1 MRSGSIIGGGLL
13 SLLLVV
19 LGLALAS
26 GRAEAHG
33 VQVVS
38 DPPPNAQLLDSPE
51 TITGTF
57 NEPIEP
63 AVSMIQLWDQAGEQV
78 PLGQLEFFD
87 DPKKMAVH
95 MSGDLPPAIYTVIWR
110 NLSTVDGHIWSGS
123 FLITILTPAGQ
134 VPGGEAVDP
143 AGDLGPGASDTPATL
158 ESAARWVVLLGSAI
172 MLGGAAYVLFV
183 VLPAARIL
191 APESGAALRSLSR
204 TVLLVT
210 GAIAVFLVLEGSL
223 LQLLVQADRL
233 GGLGQTDDL
242 LVDTRFGRYL
252 IARQGLLAIAL
263 LALALVWRARG
274 SRGAT
279 PALGL
284 LLAASV
290 GVLLTQSLVSHAAA
304 SDGPFWTTSID
315 MLHLLAA
322 SLWVGGLIHIG
333 LAMPRWLHALQGVPR
348 TLFAAESFRRFSALA
363 AFSVIVLLAS
373 GVLSAL
379 VQFTSWDELWSTSY
393 GWSLVGK
400 MGAMLPLLAVAGL
413 NAFILQ
419 PRVVEAGLHV
429 AGGAGSEDD
438 VPGRDVEA
446 VGRLQ
451 RRLANAVRAEAML
464 GIVVLVAVAVLIQ
477 LQSPRTTADA
487 AEQAAAQAAAAQ
499 AAADQ
504 AREPADRGYFQDA
517 AEADELIIALRIE
530 PAEVGQN
537 RFSLGLGT
545 EFGFIGEVLQDG
557 VRLEFEH
564 EREDVPT
571 SRLQLPL
578 AGSALYGGEGDSLN
592 LQGEW
597 TVTVNIQ
604 RRGQD
609 DVRAAFTI
617 DIPDPSAA
625 EDENGPVDEP
635 AEAKSESESIWQWPF
650 DGGRSAGAIGV
661 LAGMTVVIVG
671 WGALRRLRPVG

>member
-1 MRSGSIIGGGLL
+1 MSPRLIIGGGLL
-13 SLLLVV
+13 CLLAVV
-19 LGLALAS
+19 AGLALAS

-38 DPPPNAQLLDSPE
+38 EPPPNAQLLDSPE
-51 TITGTF
+51 TITVTF
-57 NEPIEP
+57 SEPIEP
-63 AVSMIQLWDQAGEQV
+63 AVSTIQLWDQAGERV

-87 DPKKMAVH
+87 DPKKMAVQV
-95 MSGDLPPAIYTVIWR
+95 SGDLPPAIYTVIWR

-123 FLITILTPAGQ
+123 FPITILTPAGQ
-134 VPGGEAVDP
+134 VPGGEAFDAAPV
-143 AGDLGPGASDTPATL
+143 LGQAASDTPSTL

-183 VLPAARIL
+183 VFPAARIL

-223 LQLLVQADRL
+223 LQLLVQANRL
-233 GGLGQTDDL
+233 GGLGQADDL

-284 LLAASV
+284 LLAASL

-315 MLHLLAA
+315 LLHLLAA

-333 LAMPRWLHALQGVPR
+333 LAMPRWLDALQGVPR

-400 MGAMLPLLAVAGL
+400 MAVMLPLLAVAAL
-413 NAFILQ
+413 NAFSLQ

-429 AGGAGSEDD
+429 AGGAGPEDD
-438 VPGRDVEA
+438 VPGRD

-451 RRLANAVRAEAML
+451 RRLANTVRAEAVL

-504 AREPADRGYFQDA
+504 APDPADKGYFQDA
-517 AEADELIIALRIE
+517 VEVDELIVALRIE
-530 PAEVGQN
+530 PGEVGQN
-537 RFSLGLGT
+537 RFSMGLGT

-571 SRLQLPL
+571 SSLQLPL
-578 AGSALYGGEGDSLN
+578 AGSALYGGEGGFLN
-592 LQGEW
+592 LPGEW
-597 TVTVNIQ
+597 TITVNIQ
-604 RRGQD
+604 RRGLD
-609 DVRAAFTI
+609 DVRAAFEI

-625 EDENGPVDEP
+625 EGENEPADEP
-635 AEAKSESESIWQWPF
+635 AESKSESESIWQWPF
-650 DGGRSAGAIGV
+650 DGARSAGAIGV
-661 LAGMTVVIVG
+661 LAGTAVVIVG
-671 WGALRRLRPVG
+671 WGALRRFRRAG